1 MARSSLF
8 KLRVHIVPV
17 GFEIDR
23 VIEPLIR
30 FKADKVWLIIEE
42 NIETSDAN
50 YHYQEIKRRLREID
64 MKFDE
69 RRCQFR
75 ALFELLNE
83 YRIVIEEEHEHEI
96 FINVSTGNKIEAI
109 AGMMAAM
116 MFHSD
121 KISITPYYAV
131 PENYEIKPKEGE
143 QFTSGYKD
151 VIQLPNYK
159 IERPKEHLITAL
171 KIIKENGIVSK
182 KELIEIFLSKKL
194 IVIEKINHSESAKH
208 SQLNKKFLEP
218 LNEKKFIEIEG
229 KGKAARIKISSDG
242 ENILKFLPK

>member
-1 MARSSLF
+1 MANSSIF

-42 NIETSDAN
+42 NIETGDAN
-50 YHYQEIKRRLREID
+50 YHYQEIKRRLRDVNID
-64 MKFDE
+64 FDE
-69 RRCQFR
+69 RRCKFR

-83 YRIVIEEEHEHEI
+83 YRIIIEQEHEHEI

-121 KISITPYYAV
+121 KVSITPYYAV
-131 PENYEIKPKEGE
+131 PENYEIKPGTGE

-159 IERPKEHLITAL
+159 IERPKEHLIKAL
-171 KIIKENGIVSK
+171 QIMKENGVMSK
-182 KELIEIFLSKKL
+182 KRLIEIFVQNQL
-194 IVIEKINHSESAKH
+194 IVIERENHSESAKH
-208 SQLNKKFLEP
+208 SQLNKKYLEP
-218 LNEKKFIEIEG
+218 LNEKKFIEIDG
-229 KGKAARIKISSDG
+229 KGKAARIKISPNG

>member
-1 MARSSLF
+1 MANSSIF

-42 NIETSDAN
+42 NIEMGEAN
-50 YHYQEIKRRLREID
+50 YHYQEIKRRLRDINID
-64 MKFDE
+64 FDE
-69 RRCQFR
+69 RRCKFR

-83 YRIVIEEEHEHEI
+83 YRIVIEKEHEHEI

-121 KISITPYYAV
+121 KVSITPYYAV
-131 PENYEIKPKEGE
+131 PEKYEIKPKEGE

-171 KIIKENGIVSK
+171 KIIKESGVVSK
-182 KELIEIFLSKKL
+182 KRLIEIFVLEKL
-194 IVIEKINHSESAKH
+194 IVIEKEKHSESAKH
-208 SQLNKKFLEP
+208 SQLNKKYLEP

-229 KGKAARIKISSDG
+229 KGKAARIRISPDG